1 MSQQSYRLNK
11 LAQNSNVSF
20 EELRNLVTQPGVQAT
35 GGGTGYDPTQKF
47 KMETRF
53 AGDGT
58 PYNARFDSPLIPGHS
73 NASSKRKDT
82 LDAKNWQ
89 NKIDSAID
97 NQGESFNPGY
107 IRPQMNEFMDSEPYP
122 QEELDAVA
130 LDREKAQYES
140 YRQEGLRNYRQN
152 YQYAPKPS
160 FNESLQ
166 AFLLSQGVNDERAQ
180 YEVNRQEGLRRFKNL
195 QLKK

>member
-1 MSQQSYRLNK
+1 MSQHRLME

-35 GGGTGYDPTQKF
+35 VGGTGYDPAARQNQW
-47 KMETRF
+47 EARWDS
-53 AGDGT
+53 DGNQ
-58 PYNARFDSPLIPGHS
+58 YNSQVDVPLFDGHA
-73 NASSKRKDT
+73 NERSKRE
-82 LDAKNWQ
+82 AVRWQ
-89 NKIDSAID
+89 SKIDSARD
-97 NQGESFNPGY
+97 NQGESLTPGY
-107 IRPQMNEFMDSEPYP
+107 THPQMNEFMDSTPYP

-130 LDREKAQYES
+130 IEQEKAQYEA
-140 YRQEGLRNYRQN
+140 YRQEGMRKYRQN

-166 AFLLSQGVNDERAQ
+166 AFLRSQGVNDERAQ

-195 QLKK
+195 KLNK

>member
-1 MSQQSYRLNK
+1 MSQQKFRLRN
-11 LAQNSNVSF
+11 LADNSNVSY
-20 EELRNLVTQPGVQAT
+20 EELRNLVTQPGVEVTA
-35 GGGTGYDPTQKF
+35 GGRGYDPNSRQNSW
-47 KMETRF
+47 EPRWDS
-53 AGDGT
+53 DGNQ
-58 PYNARFDSPLIPGHS
+58 YNSQVDVPLFDGHS
-73 NASSKRKDT
+73 NERSKR
-82 LDAKNWQ
+82 DAIRWK
-89 NKIDSAID
+89 NKIDSARD

-152 YQYAPKPS
+152 YQYAPRPS